1 VELEEGVQVLTTIV
15 GEDPARLAIGM
26 AVEVVFED
34 VSPEV
39 ALPRFRP
46 IG

>member
-1 VELEEGVQVLTTIV
+1 MQLLTTMV
-15 GEDPARLAIGM
+15 GGDPARVAIGM
-26 AVEVVFED
+26 PVEVVFED

-39 ALPRFRP
+39 TLPRFRP